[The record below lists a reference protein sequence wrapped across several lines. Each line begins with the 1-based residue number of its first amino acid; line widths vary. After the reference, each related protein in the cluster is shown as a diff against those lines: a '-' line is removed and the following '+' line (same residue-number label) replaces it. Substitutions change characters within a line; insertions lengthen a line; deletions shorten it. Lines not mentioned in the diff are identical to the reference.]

1 MGRSGAQLQMEAGR
15 VRILVLTW
23 NFPPRVG
30 GIEHVA
36 DRLCA
41 GLRARGHSLR
51 ILTSH
56 RPRSARG
63 RDPADPTDVERA
75 PLPGLAAYSL
85 WATLAAVVRHIAF
98 RPDAVLVTS
107 LASMLPAW
115 ALALLAPGRIHL
127 IVYGSDLLVAG
138 RLYRLLA
145 RGLMR
150 RCRRVIAISEHTRR
164 LAIAAGAPPDRVVI
178 IPPGFEP
185 RRADAEA
192 VRHAEERW
200 RRETGGRR
208 VLLTVGRLVRRKGVL
223 ELVERVMPAVVARH
237 PDVLLLIAGEDA
249 GASLIHKSEPMSE
262 RIRAAVDGLRLGNH
276 VRLLG
281 RVGDADVQALMR
293 CADVFVLNVL
303 DLPGDV
309 EGFGIVFLEAGVE
322 GVPSVATRV
331 GGIPDAVADGETG
344 LLVDA
349 GDDEA
354 LAGAVSTLLN
364 DGELRVRLGRQ
375 AAARALERFTW
386 PSIAQRYEE
395 ELERGEASVRSMRR
409 MR

>member
-1 MGRSGAQLQMEAGR
+1 
-15 VRILVLTW
+15 
-23 NFPPRVG
+23 
-30 GIEHVA
+30 
-36 DRLCA
+36 
-41 GLRARGHSLR
+41 
-51 ILTSH
+51 
-56 RPRSARG
+56 
-63 RDPADPTDVERA
+63 
-75 PLPGLAAYSL
+75 
-85 WATLAAVVRHIAF
+85 
-98 RPDAVLVTS
+98 
-107 LASMLPAW
+107 
-115 ALALLAPGRIHL
+115 
-127 IVYGSDLLVAG
+127 
-138 RLYRLLA
+138 
-145 RGLMR
+145 
-150 RCRRVIAISEHTRR
+150 
-164 LAIAAGAPPDRVVI
+164 
-178 IPPGFEP
+178 
-185 RRADAEA
+185 
-192 VRHAEERW
+192 
-200 RRETGGRR
+200 
-208 VLLTVGRLVRRKGVL
+208 VRRKGVL

-262 RIRAAVDGLRLGNH
+262 RIRAAVDGLRLGNQ